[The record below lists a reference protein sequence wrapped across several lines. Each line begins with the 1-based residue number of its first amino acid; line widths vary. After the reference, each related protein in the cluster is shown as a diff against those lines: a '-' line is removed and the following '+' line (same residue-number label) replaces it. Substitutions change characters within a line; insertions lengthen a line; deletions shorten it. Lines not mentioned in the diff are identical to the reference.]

1 MKQLLILLF
10 VMFAGIANA
19 SNYYVS
25 ASGNDANRGTSPDAA
40 WRTIAKVN
48 AFTFAAN
55 DSILFKR
62 GDAFYGTVIAK
73 RNNLNFSAYGTG
85 ARPLISGF
93 TTVNNWTPVGGGV
106 YESNVNAKS
115 NLNMVAINGRPQQRG
130 RYPNLSDANAG
141 YLTFQTSSTYSITD
155 NTLSST
161 VNWTGAEVVIRKNA
175 WTVERDIITSHTGGT
190 INYRMRKGYSSGL
203 APILATAYNGYG
215 YFFTNDRRT
224 LDQFGEW
231 YFDTA
236 AKKILVYFGSN
247 APANYSVRVSTLDT
261 LFDMGNKTY
270 ISVSALNFEGANM
283 SAVYSM
289 NGDNVKVQN
298 CDITNIGG
306 KAVQIFNS
314 GDVLIENVNTA
325 NALCTGI
332 DVTNAYKPNVT
343 IRNCVIKNS
352 APFAGMGSWYEGND
366 YRGIVALVS
375 SNLLIEHNVVDSS
388 GIAGI
393 NFNGNDVLIRYN
405 VVSNFCR
412 VLEDCGGIYTW
423 VGGTD
428 ANPGK
433 YYTNRMIRDNIVYNG
448 IGAPLGTLATVA
460 DTEGIFLDGRSMNVT
475 ILDNTIFNIPKNG
488 IHCNDAKNV
497 TIRGNTLYNNKRDIS
512 FMRWSYGSIANLNI
526 KKNISFVTNVSQK
539 NMIYT
544 NGALN
549 TPVPTTVEANLRTL
563 GTIDSNYFY
572 CPSDAGILLD
582 MYVSQGG
589 PSIPSSPYSLQA
601 WRALSGHDM
610 NTRQPAPK
618 IYPYTL
624 INTVGPNLFSNP
636 QFATNINGITM
647 FSSNATAAWDN
658 TGKVTGTGSLRV
670 SFAAPNPGRFC
681 QLSSPIGAVNS
692 SKKYIVRFNITG
704 TTPNGIVRAYFRKT
718 ATPFNDIIQIQSKS
732 FGIGKTT
739 QEFLL
744 VGPNTE
750 TAASLVIGV
759 EEASGTSY
767 IDDIEVYEV
776 NATINTFDSQVRFE
790 YNATNVVKTIQ
801 LGAKYIG
808 VDSTIYNGSL
818 TLQPYTSKIII
829 KGGPIDSMPIAD
841 AGADKVVSLPVDS
854 IVLYGNGRGGTIV
867 SYTWTKISGPAQ
879 FTISNAGNATAK
891 LTNLTVGTY
900 KFQLRVTNNAGLSAS
915 DTVNVVTS
923 SVLPVNLLDFSGRK
937 STDKVQLQ
945 WRATSEINFSHYT
958 VERSNDGRRFEGIG
972 RVASSNNG
980 NLQSSYSLMDI
991 SPVVGTNYYRLAM
1004 TDRDASVSYSR
1015 TVSVNF
1021 HNSNAFNVE
1030 FISLSAAS
1038 SVVKINVNSNQQQ
1051 VMNYRI
1057 VDVAGRIITAK
1068 QVELQ
1073 SGLNTLTAGIP
1084 AINKGVYYVQVFT
1097 DENSITKTVLGE

>member
-231 YFDTA
+231 YFDSA

-405 VVSNFCR
+405 EVSNFCR
-412 VLEDCGGIYTW
+412 VLEDCGGIYT
-423 VGGTD
+423 
-428 ANPGK
+428 
-433 YYTNRMIRDNIVYNG
+433 
-448 IGAPLGTLATVA
+448 
-460 DTEGIFLDGRSMNVT
+460 
-475 ILDNTIFNIPKNG
+475 
-488 IHCNDAKNV
+488 
-497 TIRGNTLYNNKRDIS
+497 
-512 FMRWSYGSIANLNI
+512 
-526 KKNISFVTNVSQK
+526 
-539 NMIYT
+539 
-544 NGALN
+544 
-549 TPVPTTVEANLRTL
+549 
-563 GTIDSNYFY
+563 
-572 CPSDAGILLD
+572 
-582 MYVSQGG
+582 
-589 PSIPSSPYSLQA
+589 
-601 WRALSGHDM
+601 
-610 NTRQPAPK
+610 
-618 IYPYTL
+618 
-624 INTVGPNLFSNP
+624 
-636 QFATNINGITM
+636 
-647 FSSNATAAWDN
+647 
-658 TGKVTGTGSLRV
+658 
-670 SFAAPNPGRFC
+670 
-681 QLSSPIGAVNS
+681 
-692 SKKYIVRFNITG
+692 
-704 TTPNGIVRAYFRKT
+704 
-718 ATPFNDIIQIQSKS
+718 
-732 FGIGKTT
+732 
-739 QEFLL
+739 
-744 VGPNTE
+744 
-750 TAASLVIGV
+750 
-759 EEASGTSY
+759 
-767 IDDIEVYEV
+767 
-776 NATINTFDSQVRFE
+776 
-790 YNATNVVKTIQ
+790 
-801 LGAKYIG
+801 
-808 VDSTIYNGSL
+808 
-818 TLQPYTSKIII
+818 
-829 KGGPIDSMPIAD
+829 
-841 AGADKVVSLPVDS
+841 
-854 IVLYGNGRGGTIV
+854 
-867 SYTWTKISGPAQ
+867 
-879 FTISNAGNATAK
+879 
-891 LTNLTVGTY
+891 
-900 KFQLRVTNNAGLSAS
+900 
-915 DTVNVVTS
+915 
-923 SVLPVNLLDFSGRK
+923 
-937 STDKVQLQ
+937 
-945 WRATSEINFSHYT
+945 
-958 VERSNDGRRFEGIG
+958 
-972 RVASSNNG
+972 
-980 NLQSSYSLMDI
+980 
-991 SPVVGTNYYRLAM
+991 
-1004 TDRDASVSYSR
+1004 
-1015 TVSVNF
+1015 
-1021 HNSNAFNVE
+1021 
-1030 FISLSAAS
+1030 
-1038 SVVKINVNSNQQQ
+1038 
-1051 VMNYRI
+1051 
-1057 VDVAGRIITAK
+1057 
-1068 QVELQ
+1068 
-1073 SGLNTLTAGIP
+1073 
-1084 AINKGVYYVQVFT
+1084 
-1097 DENSITKTVLGE
+1097 